1 MPKTPSDELLESIAE
16 DFHTYLRRGVRFE
29 HVIGSAHPELD
40 IDDLETLL
48 RIHFVLTD
56 AADDDKDVG
65 VLDFVRKLEGRVRR
79 MKTTTT
85 PESVRRH
92 GEVRGHIDWQ
102 QTVKARS
109 RTGRLDEPIFV
120 SQQPEEHYNIDEN
133 LVLKRLLSIIRKIVF
148 DDLAHALENP
158 GRYGWL
164 KVWTDTDATSAP
176 RDPESAADMLK
187 RVLEQNIYL
196 QRIDAKDREL
206 TDRTIESVKQSRSMF
221 YQEAAILLD
230 RYRQLMQ
237 HELDSSEARE
247 ILNHTIIAPDQTDI
261 LFELYWIF
269 RILSAYENV
278 QYRVLTD
285 QRAHPSV
292 IAAWE
297 SEGARY
303 RVSHDSTGTGLTFY
317 ESTGSE
323 SIEPDGYLYRL
334 NEVLSRWRELSEE
347 MLNRGGERTLW
358 GGRPDIIVERYE
370 QEDGIWLL
378 DHVFVGEVKYTKNL
392 DYVASGLREL
402 LEYMAFVRERD
413 SEGDYVEAPENLLD
427 SVRVKGLL
435 FVDDLQRE
443 VSTPDEIRIV
453 QYPESLEQVV

>member
-29 HVIGSAHPELD
+29 QVIGSAHPELN

-56 AADDDKDVG
+56 AKNEDQDVG
-65 VLDFVRKLEGRVRR
+65 VLDFIRKLEDQIRR

-109 RTGRLDEPIFV
+109 RTGRLNEPIFV
-120 SQQPEEHYNIDEN
+120 SRQQEEYYNIDEN
-133 LVLKRLLSIIRKIVF
+133 LVLKRLLSIIQEIVF
-148 DDLAHALENP
+148 DDLSHALENP
-158 GRYGWL
+158 GAYGWL
-164 KVWTDTDATSAP
+164 EMWTDTEAVLAP
-176 RDPESAADMLK
+176 RDSESAAEMLK

-196 QRIDAKDREL
+196 QRINAQDREL
-206 TDRTIESVKQSRSMF
+206 TDRTIESVKQSRSVF

-237 HELDSSEARE
+237 HELDSAEARE
-247 ILNHTIIAPDQTDI
+247 ILNHTIIAPDQTEV

-269 RILSAYENV
+269 RLLDAYENV

-317 ESTGSE
+317 ESIGSE

-347 MLNRGGERTLW
+347 MLDRGGESTLW

-370 QEDGIWLL
+370 QDKGTWLL
-378 DHVFVGEVKYTKNL
+378 DEIFIGEVKYTKNL

-402 LEYMAFVRERD
+402 LEYMAFVREGN
-413 SEGDYVEAPENLLD
+413 SEGDYVESSENLLN

-435 FVDDLQRE
+435 FTDDLDQE
-443 VSTPDEIRIV
+443 IPTSDEIRIV
-453 QYPESLEQVV
+453 QYPESLKQVV